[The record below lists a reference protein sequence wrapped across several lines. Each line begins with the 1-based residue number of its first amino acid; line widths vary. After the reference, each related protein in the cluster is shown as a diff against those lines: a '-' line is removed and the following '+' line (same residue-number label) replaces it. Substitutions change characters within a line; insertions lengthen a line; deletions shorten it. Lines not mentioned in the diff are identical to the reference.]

1 MASSNVYYEK
11 TLDGFETQC
20 MRDLL
25 EGKTRIA
32 DVPYKYRNHLTY
44 IEAHKF
50 ARTISNDKQRHDA
63 YWKIASLLEKDVIQS
78 EKEHDDE
85 KTKYRCLT
93 WCQDNVKTMSASGH
107 HANKITHP
115 MWILTFLHFLLLK
128 NRFQG

>member
-1 MASSNVYYEK
+1 MSSNNVYYEE

-25 EGKTRIA
+25 EGKIRIT

-85 KTKYRCLT
+85 KIKDLMFAYEHLFYFKAR
-93 WCQDNVKTMSASGH
+93 
-107 HANKITHP
+107 IF
-115 MWILTFLHFLLLK
+115 I
-128 NRFQG
+128 